1 MQALGQGEGGGGGRP
16 EPKHLWS
23 MQRFVQSIPVRM
35 LSSVCTCAT
44 LCDGERLGAHA
55 CGCRERRWFA
65 DSGFA
70 RARIIARY
78 ACTRHP
84 SCDTL
89 VQTSFAHT
97 DHGYAHRF
105 IRYWTLERKRNVAIL
120 PPLGGWPDKIHLEAI
135 AQK

>member
-23 MQRFVQSIPVRM
+23 MQRFVQSIPMHM
-35 LSSVCTCAT
+35 LSSVCACAT
-44 LCDGERLGAHA
+44 LCTGERLGAHA
-55 CGCRERRWFA
+55 CGCRQWVC
-65 DSGFA
+65 A
-70 RARIIARY
+70 RGLRGTHA
-78 ACTRHP
+78 P

-97 DHGYAHRF
+97 DHVYAHRF

-120 PPLGGWPDKIHLEAI
+120 PLLGVRTPDIHSEAI

>member
-23 MQRFVQSIPVRM
+23 MQRFVQSTPMHM
-35 LSSVCTCAT
+35 LSSVCACAI
-44 LCDGERLGAHA
+44 LCTGERLGACQGA
-55 CGCRERRWFA
+55 RVWVQAVGL
-65 DSGFA
+65 
-70 RARIIARY
+70 RARGLRGTHAL
-78 ACTRHP
+78 

-89 VQTSFAHT
+89 VPTSFAHS
-97 DHGYAHRF
+97 DHVHAHRF

-120 PPLGGWPDKIHLEAI
+120 PLLGVRAPDIHSEAI